1 MLVSNDP
8 GFLCSAQ
15 CDCILLFSVAL
26 LTMMIMTMTHCSDDS
41 DDWRMMTKSEAMNEE
56 ARDQPGSP

>member
-1 MLVSNDP
+1 MPVSNDP

-56 ARDQPGSP
+56 ARVTLKK